1 MNQMYNNNDILLFEK
16 STVYYNYIKT
26 EETIISN
33 IISPKYI
40 SKSVNKQRN
49 KSINKKKRKKSNK
62 NKNKSK
68 EENKNIIV
76 EQKSILE
83 DSGSQLMSFFPKKI
97 EVGKKKLENKQ
108 KLRNAQSIRK
118 ISKPNINLSKE
129 NINENKLNKSTKLGN
144 ADLHLYELIEKIIS
158 KKDNESKEGII
169 RDNIKKLRNYCYQLR
184 KKRKKIIKTS
194 INKNNSSRKKL
205 KKGEKNIE
213 RSKDK
218 KRSTII
224 NKDVVEKSLFLIKQQ
239 IEGKSNARNKL
250 SLKVESSPYHSPKF
264 NVRKKS
270 TAKVI
275 KLNLNNNKYKIN
287 IIPPDKNHTKNYS
300 TLKNKERIKKL
311 KSVNPFEES
320 KFVNKLKKKKKKS
333 LINDSKNNEDYVPLI
348 HQIPKNLMRSTINEI
363 RMKFDNLNNEEGDKK
378 YIYNKLKFNNK
389 KSVIKTNNMNLNIS
403 NNNPKKYS
411 LKYFNSF
418 GSKKDKIE
426 LRDNLANNNKSLQKI
441 KKSSH
446 EPIKKENSR
455 KSQDNREEIIKL
467 KKLSLVV
474 DSGKKSK
481 KKLIDS
487 PDRRVYRYS
496 NFTNYFNNTTNV
508 TNTSNRLSNEKNN
521 KKNKKIKEQS

>member
-1 MNQMYNNNDILLFEK
+1 
-16 STVYYNYIKT
+16 
-26 EETIISN
+26 
-33 IISPKYI
+33 
-40 SKSVNKQRN
+40 
-49 KSINKKKRKKSNK
+49 
-62 NKNKSK
+62 
-68 EENKNIIV
+68 
-76 EQKSILE
+76 
-83 DSGSQLMSFFPKKI
+83 MSFFPKKI

-118 ISKPNINLSKE
+118 MSKININLSKE
-129 NINENKLNKSTKLGN
+129 NINENKLNKSTKLEN

-158 KKDNESKEGII
+158 KKDKESKEGII

-184 KKRKKIIKTS
+184 KKRKKIKTS
-194 INKNNSSRKKL
+194 INKNNSSRKKI

-213 RSKDK
+213 RSNDK

-239 IEGKSNARNKL
+239 MEGKSNGRNKL
-250 SLKVESSPYHSPKF
+250 SLKVESSPYPSPKF

-300 TLKNKERIKKL
+300 TLKNKDRIKKL
-311 KSVNPFEES
+311 KSVNPLEES
-320 KFVNKLKKKKKKS
+320 KFVNRLKKKKKKS
-333 LINDSKNNEDYVPLI
+333 FNNDSKNNEDNIPLI
-348 HQIPKNLMRSTINEI
+348 HQIPKNVMRSTINEI

-378 YIYNKLKFNNK
+378 HIYNKLKFNNK
-389 KSVIKTNNMNLNIS
+389 KSVIKNNNMNLNIS
-403 NNNPKKYS
+403 NNNPKKNS

-418 GSKKDKIE
+418 VSKKDKIE
-426 LRDNLANNNKSLQKI
+426 LHDNLANNYKSLQKI
-441 KKSSH
+441 KKFGR
-446 EPIKKENSR
+446 EPIRKENSR
-455 KSQDNREEIIKL
+455 KSQDNGEEIIKL

-474 DSGKKSK
+474 DSRKKSK